1 MRKLLTLISTAAILT
16 TPAFA
21 QARGF
26 DADFSQAV
34 TGPFKLEVI
43 VSDDLAHRA
52 NNLPKKLSDR
62 GTSSRLNSAYASNG
76 KYGDRAIE
84 DLLEEMHEEITGD
97 FAKRGLVL
105 SESAPTLLRITI
117 VKAKPN
123 RPTFNQLGED
133 PSLSFK
139 SYGIGG
145 AEVSAEFI
153 TAGGDVVGTAEYD
166 YYSSFGDRPHLSASG
181 VWTDADR
188 AMSRFS
194 KKLSKKLAKMNQD
207 AS

>member
-1 MRKLLTLISTAAILT
+1 MRKLLTLISAAAILT

-26 DADFSQAV
+26 DSDFSQAV
-34 TGPFKLEVI
+34 TGPFKLEVV

-52 NNLPKKLSDR
+52 NNLPEKLSDR
-62 GTSSRLNSAYASNG
+62 GTSSRLNSGWANNG

-84 DLLEEMHEEITGD
+84 DLLEEMQEEIKDD
-97 FAKRGLVL
+97 FSKRGLTL
-105 SESAPTLLRITI
+105 SDSAPTLLRITI
-117 VKAKPN
+117 VRAKPN
-123 RPTFNQLGED
+123 RPTFNQLSRD
-133 PSLSFK
+133 ASLSFK
-139 SYGIGG
+139 SYGVGG
-145 AEVSAEFI
+145 AEISAEFI
-153 TAGGDVVGTAEYD
+153 AAGGDVVGTAEYD
-166 YYSSFGDRPHLSASG
+166 HYSSFGDRQNLSASG

-194 KKLSKKLAKMNQD
+194 KKLSKKLAKMNPG